1 MAPKLSP
8 KKVATTAGPET
19 KTKPVR
25 VDFVPAVNKAM
36 RRAAAGVDKSM
47 AALARKIIS
56 EHLGFADEGGGK

>member
-1 MAPKLSP
+1 MATIAEP
-8 KKVATTAGPET
+8 AT

-25 VDFVPAVNKAM
+25 VDLVPAVHKAL
-36 RRAAAGVDKSM
+36 RRAAADEDKSM